1 MVSSSQPK
9 FVIWICLCDLCSM
22 WRYLLDLF
30 LVLCGYGIWFL
41 DEAVDLFFSSS
52 LARRWAVFVL

>member
-1 MVSSSQPK
+1 
-9 FVIWICLCDLCSM
+9 M

-52 LARRWAVFVL
+52 LARRWAVFVLVGIAQDFCSLVQL